1 MDFNSLSIGS
11 PIYILRKGGNKPI
24 LQVGTIKSKT
34 APAPKYTP
42 QAAPTAFNGTNI
54 QQVLSITAT
63 FDGKDETFNDIPINL
78 EIAARGN
85 DTFTGTRELM
95 LQVVDGLMQNSKKI
109 IESIEYHNSVLLE
122 GEKMLEVLNPRYAEE
137 KRQAKTISELERR
150 QNETET
156 KLDSILSILQEM
168 QSGQREKSYKNK

>member
-1 MDFNSLSIGS
+1 M
-11 PIYILRKGGNKPI
+11 
-24 LQVGTIKSKT
+24 
-34 APAPKYTP
+34 
-42 QAAPTAFNGTNI
+42 
-54 QQVLSITAT
+54 SITAT
-63 FDGKDETFNDIPINL
+63 FDGKEETFNDIPINL